1 MKLLKAIG
9 SGLAFTVLALL
20 VVPSAKADEWNRKTI
35 VNFSGPV
42 EVPGVGQHTLPAGT
56 YVFKI
61 MDSTANRHIVQIFSQ
76 DESTLLTTI
85 LSIPNFRAKVKDDTV
100 ITFHEVAAGEIQ
112 PIKAWYY
119 PGRQYGEY
127 FVWEHARAVQLAV
140 IENEPVLSTP
150 VEAAKVEDLTA
161 APVEAVTP
169 TGAVVETATV
179 VVPPPAEPVVVAVA
193 APAPVLVASLP
204 KTASNLSL
212 FGLFGFLALG
222 AGLMLTG
229 LIKRIA

>member
-20 VVPSAKADEWNRKTI
+20 VVPSAKAEEWNRKTI
-35 VNFSGPV
+35 VNISGPV
-42 EVPGVGQHTLPAGT
+42 EVPGVVQHTLPAGT

>member
-1 MKLLKAIG
+1 MKLLNAIG
-9 SGLAFTVLALL
+9 SGLCFTVLALI

-76 DESTLLTTI
+76 DETQLLTTI
-85 LSIPNFRAKVKDDTV
+85 LAIPNFRAKVKDSTV
-100 ITFHEVAAGEIQ
+100 ITFHEVPAGETQ

-127 FVWEHARAVQLAV
+127 FVWEHSRAVQLAV
-140 IENEPVLSTP
+140 IEAEPVLSTP
-150 VEAAKVEDLTA
+150 VVAAKVEDLNT

-169 TGAVVETATV
+169 AGATVETAAV
-179 VVPPPAEPVVVAVA
+179 VVPPPAEPVAAPVEVA
-193 APAPVLVASLP
+193 ALP
-204 KTASNLSL
+204 KTAGNLSL
-212 FGLFGFLALG
+212 FGLLGFLALG
-222 AGLMLTG
+222 AGIMLTG
-229 LIKRIA
+229 IIKRIA